1 MRTRRATDI
10 ERRCATR
17 DVERV
22 KPLDLKV
29 RPPRG
34 PRARVA
40 DIVYTGRVIDKMRAS
55 LPGGDLNG
63 FFPFTGFSQL
73 WSYYTR
79 IDLVEFQ
86 QLVLDADSE
95 DEVQRWLAD
104 RTRSLDK
111 PAINAKME
119 RFTTDR
125 TPEPMRELFEIS
137 YPSDLRSRFPVLFD
151 LLEADDARLYQLP
164 R

>member
-1 MRTRRATDI
+1 M
-10 ERRCATR
+10 
-17 DVERV
+17 
-22 KPLDLKV
+22 KPLDLRV

-34 PRARVA
+34 PRVRVA

-63 FFPFTGFSQL
+63 FFPFSGFSEM
-73 WSYYTR
+73 WAYYTR
-79 IDLVEFQ
+79 LDLIEFQ

-95 DEVQRWLAD
+95 REVERWLAE
-104 RTRSLDK
+104 RTRNLDK
-111 PAINAKME
+111 AAINARME
-119 RFTTDR
+119 GFKTDR

-137 YPSDLRSRFPVLFD
+137 YPAYLRVSFPVLFD
-151 LLEADDARLYQLP
+151 LLEADDARLYQVA